1 MATAPLA
8 PDRVIRVVLVD
19 DQTLVRQG
27 VRGLLELVPDIEVVG
42 EACDGQEALDKV
54 PELAPDVLLLDIRM
68 PRLNGIEVLKAL
80 GEAGTLPPTLVLTT
94 FDDGDAAIA
103 AIKAGA
109 KGLMLKDVSLAD
121 LTQAIRDLAEDRTAF
136 QPAMTESLMAA
147 LRRSPSSPSDSYVVE
162 ALTTR
167 EREVLHLICAGYSNK
182 EIADLLDLAEGTVKN
197 YVSNLLL
204 KLDARDRTRAALK
217 ALQGGHLS

>member
-1 MATAPLA
+1 M
-8 PDRVIRVVLVD
+8 IRVVLVD

-27 VRGLLELVPDIEVVG
+27 ICGLLELVPDIEVVG
-42 EACDGQEALDKV
+42 EANDGEEALVKV
-54 PELAPDVLLLDIRM
+54 PELAPDVLLLDVRM
-68 PRLNGIEVLKAL
+68 PRLNGIAVLEAL
-80 GEAGTLPPTLVLTT
+80 REAGTLPPTLVLTT

-109 KGLMLKDVSLAD
+109 KGLMLKDVSLED
-121 LTQAIRDLAEDRTAF
+121 LARAIRDLAANKTAF

-147 LRRSPSSPSDSYVVE
+147 LRRGPSAPSDNPVGE
-162 ALTTR
+162 ALTAR

-182 EIADLLDLAEGTVKN
+182 EIADLLALAEGTVKN
-197 YVSNLLL
+197 HVSNLLL

-217 ALQGGHLS
+217 ALQEGHLG

>member
-1 MATAPLA
+1 M
-8 PDRVIRVVLVD
+8 IRVVLVD

-42 EACDGQEALDKV
+42 EACDGEEALEKV
-54 PELAPDVLLLDIRM
+54 PQLRPDVLLLDIRM
-68 PRLNGIEVLKAL
+68 PRMSGIEVLEAL
-80 GEAGTLPPTLVLTT
+80 SQAEALPPTLVLTT

-109 KGLMLKDVSLAD
+109 KGLMLKDVSLED
-121 LTQAIRDLAEDRTAF
+121 LASAIRALANNKTAF
-136 QPAMTESLMAA
+136 QPAMTDSLMAA
-147 LRRSPSSPSDSYVVE
+147 IRRSPSASQDNYITE
-162 ALTTR
+162 ALTVR

-182 EIADLLDLAEGTVKN
+182 EIADLLALAEGTVKN
-197 YVSNLLL
+197 HVSNLLL

-217 ALQGGHLS
+217 ALQQGHLG

>member
-1 MATAPLA
+1 M
-8 PDRVIRVVLVD
+8 IRVVLVD

-27 VRGLLELVPDIEVVG
+27 VRGLLELLPDIEVVG
-42 EACDGQEALDKV
+42 EASDGEEALQKI
-54 PELAPDVLLLDIRM
+54 PELKPDVLLLDIRM
-68 PRLNGIEVLKAL
+68 PRLDGIGVLEAL
-80 GEAGTLPPTLVLTT
+80 RQAHALPPALVLTT

-109 KGLMLKDVSLAD
+109 KGLMLKDVSLED
-121 LTQAIRDLAEDRTAF
+121 LAAAIRALAENRTAY

-147 LRRSPSSPSDSYVVE
+147 IRRSPSPSTESYSVE
-162 ALTTR
+162 ALTAR

-182 EIADLLDLAEGTVKN
+182 EIANLLSLAEGTVKN
-197 YVSNLLL
+197 HVSNLLL

-217 ALQGGHLS
+217 GLQQGHLN

>member
-1 MATAPLA
+1 M
-8 PDRVIRVVLVD
+8 IRVVLVD

-27 VRGLLELVPDIEVVG
+27 VRGLLELLPDIEVVG
-42 EACDGQEALDKV
+42 EACDGEAALETV
-54 PELAPDVLLLDIRM
+54 PKLKPDVLLLDIRM
-68 PRLNGIEVLKAL
+68 PRIDGIGVLEAL
-80 GEAGTLPPTLVLTT
+80 SEAGALPPTLVLTT

-109 KGLMLKDVSLAD
+109 KGLMLKDVSLED
-121 LTQAIRDLAEDRTAF
+121 LAGAIRALAEGKTAY

-147 LRRSPSSPSDSYVVE
+147 IRRSPSDSADAHPGE
-162 ALTTR
+162 ALTAR

-182 EIADLLDLAEGTVKN
+182 EIADLLALAEGTVKN
-197 YVSNLLL
+197 HVSNLLL

-217 ALQGGHLS
+217 ALQQGHLG

>member
-1 MATAPLA
+1 M
-8 PDRVIRVVLVD
+8 IRVVLVD

-42 EACDGQEALDKV
+42 EASDGEEALEKV
-54 PELAPDVLLLDIRM
+54 PELKPDVLLLDIRM
-68 PRLNGIEVLKAL
+68 PRMNGIAVLEAL
-80 GEAGTLPPTLVLTT
+80 SDANALPPTLVLTT

-109 KGLMLKDVSLAD
+109 RGLMLKDVSLED
-121 LTQAIRDLAEDRTAF
+121 LAQAIRNLAANKTAY

-147 LRRSPSSPSDSYVVE
+147 IRRSPSASSDDDEIAE
-162 ALTTR
+162 ALTVR

-182 EIADLLDLAEGTVKN
+182 EIADLLSLAEGTVKN
-197 YVSNLLL
+197 HVSNLLL
-204 KLDARDRTRAALK
+204 KLNARDRTRAALK
-217 ALQGGHLS
+217 ALQQGHLG

>member
-1 MATAPLA
+1 M
-8 PDRVIRVVLVD
+8 IRVVLVD

-42 EACDGQEALDKV
+42 EACDGEEALEQV
-54 PELAPDVLLLDIRM
+54 PELKPDVLLLDIRM
-68 PRLNGIEVLKAL
+68 PRMSGIDVLKAL
-80 GEAGTLPPTLVLTT
+80 REANALPPTLVLTT

-103 AIKAGA
+103 AIQGGA

-121 LTQAIRDLAEDRTAF
+121 LAGAIRALADNKTAF

-147 LRRSPSSPSDSYVVE
+147 IRRSPSDTSDSRRVAE
-162 ALTTR
+162 SLTVR
-167 EREVLHLICAGYSNK
+167 EREVLHLICAGYSNR
-182 EIADLLDLAEGTVKN
+182 EIANLLALAEGTVKN
-197 YVSNLLL
+197 HVSNLLL

-217 ALQGGHLS
+217 GLEQGHLKYG

>member
-1 MATAPLA
+1 M
-8 PDRVIRVVLVD
+8 IRVVLVD

-42 EACDGQEALDKV
+42 EASDGHEALEKV
-54 PELAPDVLLLDIRM
+54 PQLEPDVLLLDIRM
-68 PRLNGIEVLKAL
+68 PRMSGIAVLEAL
-80 GEAGTLPPTLVLTT
+80 GEAGKLPPTLVLTT

-109 KGLMLKDVSLAD
+109 KGLMLKDVSLEK
-121 LTQAIRDLAEDRTAF
+121 LTQAIRDLAGNKTAF

-147 LRRSPSSPSDSYVVE
+147 LRRGPSTTPDAYVAE
-162 ALTTR
+162 PLTGR
-167 EREVLHLICAGYSNK
+167 EKEVLHLICAGYSNR
-182 EIADLLDLAEGTVKN
+182 EIADLLALAEGTVKN
-197 YVSNLLL
+197 HVSNLLL

-217 ALQGGHLS
+217 ALQEGHFG

>member
-1 MATAPLA
+1 M
-8 PDRVIRVVLVD
+8 IRVVLVD

-42 EACDGQEALDKV
+42 EASNGAEALEKV
-54 PELAPDVLLLDIRM
+54 PQLKPDVLLLDIRM
-68 PRLNGIEVLKAL
+68 PRVNGIAVLEAL
-80 GEAGTLPPTLVLTT
+80 REAGALPPTLVLTT
-94 FDDGDAAIA
+94 FDDGDATIA

-109 KGLMLKDVSLAD
+109 RGLMLKDVSLED
-121 LTQAIRDLAEDRTAF
+121 LAAAIRALADDRTAF

-147 LRRSPSSPSDSYVVE
+147 IRRSPSDTSDTYVAE
-162 ALTTR
+162 ALTLR

-182 EIADLLDLAEGTVKN
+182 EIAGLLALAEGTVKN
-197 YVSNLLL
+197 HVSNLLL

-217 ALQGGHLS
+217 AIEQGHLG